1 MVSFLHIVSYI
12 FPLYIH
18 YFILFYHF
26 RYFYQVIYLKYKVDS
41 SCRIHFIFPVQA
53 QKQAKI
59 FLLKI
64 LLLLLFFYPFS
75 FALLY
80 IPIQS
85 ILLFFCLSILFEHIH
100 PSLYLRQTFSARILS
115 LILAC
120 KHIYILHVCA
130 RNTHVQKLL
139 YYIVGQQILVT
150 TNSTLL
156 YLKKLKTAAESRL
169 KITLLSLLRHLIII
183 MSETDY

>member
-1 MVSFLHIVSYI
+1 M
-12 FPLYIH
+12 
-18 YFILFYHF
+18 
-26 RYFYQVIYLKYKVDS
+26 DS
-41 SCRIHFIFPVQA
+41 SYGIHFIFPVQT
-53 QKQAKI
+53 QKKARI

-75 FALLY
+75 FTLLY
-80 IPIQS
+80 IPIQL
-85 ILLFFCLSILFEHIH
+85 ILLFFCLPILFEHIH

-139 YYIVGQQILVT
+139 YYIFSCIYPDVPVHFLNLLHICNLQIPAHLT
-150 TNSTLL
+150 THSA
-156 YLKKLKTAAESRL
+156 KS
-169 KITLLSLLRHLIII
+169 
-183 MSETDY
+183 